1 MAELIRRPAG
11 IGLIAWGWIV
21 TGAIMVI
28 GALPF
33 SQSTGGGDGF
43 AVPSSVR
50 MMLDPQMIH
59 WAKAFLQGVMNRLP
73 VWTQWLDG
81 GGGIGALVTG
91 AVGIGALAA
100 GIGLLKLRPWG
111 RYGCLI
117 LSWMGIAYG
126 LLLGAAWHELWLALN
141 AELQTRQMTAALDVL
156 EIEMR
161 VVGVVLV
168 VAVIAPLIW
177 MIYYLHTG
185 KIRRLFSNP
194 ARASDQTGI

>member
-1 MAELIRRPAG
+1 MAKPDRRPAG

-21 TGAIMVI
+21 TGAIMII

-33 SQSTGGGDGF
+33 SHGTGSGDGF
-43 AVPSSVR
+43 AVPASVR

-59 WAKAFLQGVMNRLP
+59 WAQSFLQGVTSRLP
-73 VWTQWLDG
+73 TWTQWLDS
-81 GGGIGALVTG
+81 GGGIGAFVTG

-111 RYGCLI
+111 RYGCMI

-126 LLLGAAWHELWLALN
+126 FLLGAAWHELWLALN
-141 AELQTRQMTAALDVL
+141 AELQAREMTAALSVL
-156 EIEMR
+156 DMEMR
-161 VVGVVLV
+161 IVGVLLV
-168 VAVIAPLIW
+168 AAVIAPLIW

-185 KIRRLFSNP
+185 KIRRLVSSPGGSPN
-194 ARASDQTGI
+194 RTGI